1 MPLSNPIISRVAPV
15 KVGGSAN
22 AGAGRLASAFDH
34 VHPLTE
40 TSGPDDLGMGSII
53 STEVVRRIGSL
64 LVGQQFDV
72 GRQAGGQGSTSTT
85 MTDIGLPFVWN
96 IRRTGGHV
104 FVALLSYSTAA
115 TTTGLRLNANFTG
128 TFSTNGIRIFGATGP
143 AALVAANATW
153 GTPLGSAAVGPGGTS
168 TPMLVYGSAN
178 ITAIGT
184 LSLQFASGVAGSN
197 VNIDSSSWGML
208 IQA

>member
-1 MPLSNPIISRVAPV
+1 VAPV

-40 TSGPDDLGMGSII
+40 TSGPTDLTPGSII
-53 STEVVRRIGSL
+53 DTETVRRVGAL
-64 LVGQQFDV
+64 LVGQQFDS
-72 GRQAGGQGSTSTT
+72 GRQAGGQGSTSTD
-85 MTDIGLPFVWN
+85 MTDIGTPFVWN
-96 IRRTGGHV
+96 IRRTGGHM
-104 FVALLSYSTAA
+104 FLALLSYSTALV
-115 TTTGLRLNANFTG
+115 TTGLRLNANFTG
-128 TFSTNGIRIFGATGP
+128 TFSTNGVRIFGATGP
-143 AALVAANATW
+143 AALVAANAAW
-153 GTPLGSAAVGPGGTS
+153 GTPLGSAGVGPGNVS

-197 VNIDSSSWGML
+197 VNIDSSSWGVL
-208 IQA
+208 IQQ